1 VPVWGFA
8 IKWAALAGVLTVRA
22 ARNALPFTLTWW
34 SFIFPVG
41 TVVTGTSGLALAPGS
56 DMFRAAA
63 VLFFAGLVLAW
74 LAVAVRTVG
83 GTWSGRLLQA

>member
-1 VPVWGFA
+1 M
-8 IKWAALAGVLTVRA
+8 WAALAGALTVRA
-22 ARNALPFTLTWW
+22 TRNGLPFTLTCW

-41 TVVTGTSGLALAPGS
+41 TVVTGTSGLALAPGP

-63 VLFFAGLVLAW
+63 VLFLAGLVVAW
-74 LAVAVRTVG
+74 LAIAVRTVG